1 MFVRALSFRSS
12 GFEDGTEPSSS
23 VREKNGL
30 PDAEGASAVGVNGG
44 VGAQSAESLGEH
56 EVGNSTTENPGGG
69 SGAEGVDPSADPYA
83 LISGELAEAKEKLA
97 ETHDRM
103 LRIAADFDNA
113 RKRWDRE
120 REEVR
125 KYSIADFARELLP
138 VIDAFDKAMMAIEKA
153 EFKGDTEEINGL
165 SAIIEGVQLVQ
176 KVFHESIKKHGIERL
191 PGKGEPFN
199 PEFHN
204 AIARDVDQDIER
216 DTVAEEFVSGYRI
229 GDRVLRTA
237 MVKVLTRD

>member
-1 MFVRALSFRSS
+1 MFVSAPALHRS
-12 GFEDGTEPSSS
+12 GFEEGTEASVPPGDNRGMASPEGTPSS
-23 VREKNGL
+23 RDPE
-30 PDAEGASAVGVNGG
+30 VNGRP
-44 VGAQSAESLGEH
+44 SGEP
-56 EVGNSTTENPGGG
+56 T
-69 SGAEGVDPSADPYA
+69 SADAQVEAGAPLGGDVDREQLA
-83 LISGELAEAKEKLA
+83 ALAEELEGTKEKLA

-103 LRIAADFDNA
+103 LRIAAEFDNA
-113 RKRWDRE
+113 RKRWERE
-120 REEVR
+120 RDDVR

-138 VIDAFDKAMMAIEKA
+138 VIDAFDKAMLAIENA
-153 EFKGDTEEINGL
+153 EFKGDTEETRGL

-176 KVFHESIKKHGIERL
+176 KVFHESIRKHGIERL

-204 AIARDVDQDIER
+204 AIARDVDQTIEK
-216 DTVAEEFVSGYRI
+216 DVVAEEFVSGYRI

>member
-1 MFVRALSFRSS
+1 MFVSTPALHRS
-12 GFEDGTEPSSS
+12 GFEEGTEASVPPGDNRGMANPEGTPAHGDDDVHKRPSDEAPS
-23 VREKNGL
+23 V
-30 PDAEGASAVGVNGG
+30 DAEAEVEESRGGDVEGKELSA
-44 VGAQSAESLGEH
+44 
-56 EVGNSTTENPGGG
+56 
-69 SGAEGVDPSADPYA
+69 
-83 LISGELAEAKEKLA
+83 LAEELEGTKEKLA

-103 LRIAADFDNA
+103 LRIAAEFDNA
-113 RKRWDRE
+113 RKRWERE
-120 REEVR
+120 REDVR
-125 KYSIADFARELLP
+125 KYSIAEFARELLP
-138 VIDAFDKAMMAIEKA
+138 VIDAFDKAMLAIENA
-153 EFKGDTEEINGL
+153 EFKRDTEETKGL
-165 SAIIEGVQLVQ
+165 SSIVEGVQLVQ

-204 AIARDVDQDIER
+204 AIAREVDQALEK